1 MVGDFGLS
9 NGQQTAQIVMWA
21 MWSVPLFMS
30 VDLRDIGVFAEELL
44 LNKDIISINQDWAGS
59 PSYRVWQDKRLPV
72 STSYF
77 FMLQTSILFLCFPLH
92 EQCLI
97 KYPCYFK
104 FG

>member
-44 LNKDIISINQDWAGS
+44 LNKDIIAINQDWAGS

-72 STSYF
+72 STSY